1 MSLSL
6 CLGVKIPLK
15 TKKRRSNGD
24 RIGQKRRYRRRIKHG
39 IPKTQKLYF
48 TIDGNFTNHP
58 LAYCTYH
65 HGVVTQGLM
74 DTHKCVERL
83 CPRLRIGDV
92 YE

>member
-1 MSLSL
+1 MFLSL

-24 RIGQKRRYRRRIKHG
+24 RIGQKRRYRRRIRHG
-39 IPKTQKLYF
+39 IPKTKNLYF
-48 TIDGNFTNHP
+48 CIDGNFTYYP

-74 DTHKCVERL
+74 DTHTNVLSGCV
-83 CPRLRIGDV
+83 PD
-92 YE
+92 